1 MLGAFFL
8 ATAKA
13 APAITGAASAGEEW
27 KWLVPVATL
36 ILGFA
41 LKWLQDYVTEKGR
54 RNHEKELRR
63 EQRYDLLRSRRIDAE
78 RANLLAL
85 QPLVGNL
92 MRAVAVG
99 YLEDLRCYRAQRGK
113 SWGDNRLPLEADEAI
128 RRANADVLPLRARVH
143 TRDVSIALNKLVDL
157 LSGLVYVKSESEA
170 TEIWRAGGAMH
181 NELQVLIGKHIK
193 ALEDENQVLVD
204 PPAR

>member
-1 MLGAFFL
+1 MLEALYL

-13 APAITGAASAGEEW
+13 APATTAAASAGDDW

-36 ILGFA
+36 ILGFG
-41 LKWLQDYVTEKGR
+41 LKWIQDYLTEKGR

-63 EQRYDLLRSRRIDAE
+63 EQRFDLMRNRRIEAE

-99 YLEDLRCYRAQRGK
+99 YLEDYRCYRAEGGK
-113 SWGDNRLPLEADEAI
+113 NWGNNRLPPEADEAI
-128 RRANADVLPLRARVH
+128 RRANADLVPLRARVH
-143 TRDVSIALNKLVDL
+143 TRSVSTALNELVDL
-157 LSGLVYVKSESEA
+157 LSGLVLVKSEREA
-170 TEIWRAGGAMH
+170 TEIWRTGGALH
-181 NELQVLIGKHIK
+181 YELEELVGKHIK

>member
-1 MLGAFFL
+1 MLEALFL

-13 APAITGAASAGEEW
+13 APAATASASAGYDW

-36 ILGFA
+36 ILGFG

-54 RNHEKELRR
+54 RNHEKQLRR
-63 EQRYDLLRSRRIDAE
+63 EQRFDLLRSRRIDAE

-99 YLEDLRCYRAQRGK
+99 YLEDLRCYRAQGGK
-113 SWGDNRLPLEADEAI
+113 SWGNNRLPPEADEAI
-128 RRANADVLPLRARVH
+128 RRANADLVPLRARVH
-143 TRDVSIALNKLVDL
+143 TSDVSVALNELVDL
-157 LSGLVYVKSESEA
+157 LSGLVLVKSEREA
-170 TEIWRAGGAMH
+170 TEIWRTGGAMH
-181 NELQVLIGKHIK
+181 DVLQELIGKHIK

-204 PPAR
+204 PPVR